1 MVLEACVLCIDNS
14 DFMRNGDFAPSRMEA
29 QQDAVNLLSGTK
41 CQSNPENSVGVL
53 SMAGA
58 GVTLHV
64 ALTGDVGKILSLSH
78 GIAIGGEVNITAGIQ
93 VAQLA
98 LKHRQNKNQRQR
110 IIVFVGSP
118 IADAEAALVKLGKKL
133 KKNSVAMDI
142 VNFGEVRA
150 APLPRARF
158 PFLSPRP
165 STPVPPAR
173 PTARPAH
180 APSQEAENASKLEAL
195 LNAVNSDDNSHLV
208 TVPPGPHVLSDI
220 LLTSPI
226 VQSEDGGGGGGGGA
240 AGGGGGGG
248 GGEFQE
254 FAGVDP
260 TLDPEFAW
268 ALRASMEEERARQE
282 AEAKK
287 RAEEGGDGEAS
298 ATGESAP
305 AAAADAPMGEAAA
318 ADEGELDEAALLEQ
332 AIAMSMPPAA
342 AADLVTPAAAPPPE
356 TPDAPAGGHAPAPAK
371 NAAPAA
377 PTKAPAPADVAMGDA
392 ADEDEDAEMQLA
404 LAMSM
409 SQEPVD
415 APAPAAAA
423 GAAGASAAGGADN
436 LAAVFQDQAFVQ
448 GILSSLPG
456 VDPNDPAIQ
465 SVLKNL
471 EKKDEGGEKKDDKK

>member
-14 DFMRNGDFAPSRMEA
+14 DFMPERRLCASRMEA

-110 IIVFVGSP
+110 IIVFVGSL

-150 APLPRARF
+150 AAAPPRRASRRR
-158 PFLSPRP
+158 SRP
-165 STPVPPAR
+165 STPARPPAPPRAPPTPHRRRRRTRRSSRRSSTPSTPTTTRTSSPCRRAPR
-173 PTARPAH
+173 PLRHPAH
-180 APSQEAENASKLEAL
+180 VADRAER
-195 LNAVNSDDNSHLV
+195 
-208 TVPPGPHVLSDI
+208 GRRRRRRRRR
-220 LLTSPI
+220 
-226 VQSEDGGGGGGGGA
+226 
-240 AGGGGGGG
+240 GGGGGGG

-268 ALRASMEEERARQE
+268 ALRVDGGGRARQE

-332 AIAMSMPPAA
+332 AIAMSMPP
-342 AADLVTPAAAPPPE
+342 PPPP
-356 TPDAPAGGHAPAPAK
+356 TSSPPPRRRRRDARRPRRRPRAGAREKRRARR
-371 NAAPAA
+371 
-377 PTKAPAPADVAMGDA
+377 ADQGARARRRRDGRRGGRRRGRRDA
-392 ADEDEDAEMQLA
+392 ARARH
-404 LAMSM
+404 
-409 SQEPVD
+409 VD
-415 APAPAAAA
+415 VPGACRRPAPAAAA